1 MKFKFLSF
9 LVAAAAL
16 CACTSQ
22 AYVPYF
28 QDRTKDS
35 EDITISRTDSFI
47 TFRPEDRIGIIV
59 NCMDP
64 QLTELFNLPVANRY
78 IGATNSIASQ
88 GQVMS
93 YPVDEEGFVEM
104 PVIGKVKIGGL
115 TRTQAENLIRETLVS
130 QNLVKDPIVNIV
142 YLNLGFSLMGE
153 FAHPCRVQ
161 INKDRY
167 TILDAIAEG
176 GDLTICAKRDNIRVV
191 REENGVQKTYFVN
204 LCSAEDVVNSPAY
217 YIHQNDVI
225 YAEPNGMRRRQSTV
239 NGNNLFSVSF
249 WISVASFATSLLTT
263 YKLWK

>member
-1 MKFKFLSF
+1 MKFKFLPF
-9 LVAAAAL
+9 LAVALAL
-16 CACTSQ
+16 CACKSQ
-22 AYVPYF
+22 ATIPYF
-28 QDRTKDS
+28 QDRTEDS
-35 EDITISRTDSFI
+35 GDVTISRADSFI
-47 TFRPEDRIGIIV
+47 TFRPEDRIGILV

-64 QLTELFNLPVANRY
+64 KLTELFNLPIINRY
-78 IGATNSIASQ
+78 IGGTNTVASQ

-93 YPVDEEGFVEM
+93 YSIDEEGFVEM
-104 PVIGKVKIGGL
+104 PVVGKVRIGGL
-115 TRTQAENLIRETLVS
+115 TRTQAENVIKEALVS

-153 FAHPCRVQ
+153 FARPCRVQ

-176 GDLTICAKRDNIRVV
+176 GDLTIFAKRENIRVV
-191 REENGVQKTYFVN
+191 REENGVQKTYFIN

-239 NGNNLFSVSF
+239 NGNNLFSFSF
-249 WISVASFATSLLTT
+249 WISVASFATSLMTT
-263 YKLWK
+263 FKLWK